1 MNKKKLANLGVRE
14 SPALRKE
21 LLELDFVENNLAKE
35 EMLWGSWMGFYQK
48 LLWCF
53 WKLLQ
58 KKKNEILR
66 FYKCFQNSGFD
77 IKNTSQN

>member
-35 EMLWGSWMGFYQK
+35 EML
-48 LLWCF
+48 
-53 WKLLQ
+53 
-58 KKKNEILR
+58 
-66 FYKCFQNSGFD
+66 
-77 IKNTSQN
+77 